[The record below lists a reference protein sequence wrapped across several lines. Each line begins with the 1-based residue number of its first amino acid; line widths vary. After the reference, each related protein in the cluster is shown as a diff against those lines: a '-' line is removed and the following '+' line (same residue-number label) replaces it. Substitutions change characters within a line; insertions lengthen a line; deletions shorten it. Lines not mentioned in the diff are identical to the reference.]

1 MFNLLK
7 MVFNIKDVIVN
18 RISLISRGK
27 KPAVAKAETT
37 FSIFKMASKS
47 IITKENKVKL
57 DKLSVWYGEMKKD
70 IEKKV

>member
-27 KPAVAKAETT
+27 KPAVAEAETS
-37 FSIFKMASKS
+37 FSIFKMAKAPLLS
-47 IITKENKVKL
+47 KENLEKL
-57 DKLSVWYGEMKKD
+57 EKLSD
-70 IEKKV
+70 